1 MKTMKH
7 HAHSRGFIFPSGLWA
22 RALIVVFTLSP
33 VPGFV
38 TKPPKQVTG
47 QCLLKECFR
56 HWFIRKPALCRV
68 MGNCILWTANLTTS
82 LVPWE
87 EKKTKWTST
96 CPFFIMMLS
105 SNCLLPKEGLFS
117 STSRF
122 LYIRCSDCRQTR
134 QPLLPCSTGEKKAL
148 QVQFMWPNSEVQYF
162 VYFWLGWI
170 RMCIWLL
177 PKQTPSSLGNCSC
190 LNVCFSNYFL
200 EQF

>member
-1 MKTMKH
+1 MKTMKR

-82 LVPWE
+82 LVPCE
-87 EKKTKWTST
+87 EKKDQINFYMSIFLLWCFHQTAY
-96 CPFFIMMLS
+96 CPRRDWFH
-105 SNCLLPKEGLFS
+105 LLLDFYTLDVPTAG
-117 STSRF
+117 R
-122 LYIRCSDCRQTR
+122 
-134 QPLLPCSTGEKKAL
+134 
-148 QVQFMWPNSEVQYF
+148 
-162 VYFWLGWI
+162 
-170 RMCIWLL
+170 
-177 PKQTPSSLGNCSC
+177 LGNLCFLVVLERKRHFKYSSC
-190 LNVCFSNYFL
+190 DLIQRSSILFTFGWDESECVFDYFL
-200 EQF
+200 SRLHLL

>member
-1 MKTMKH
+1 MYRTQKRNKKKQKTMKTMKH

-82 LVPWE
+82 LVPCE
-87 EKKTKWTST
+87 EKKDQINFYMSI
-96 CPFFIMMLS
+96 FYYDAFIK
-105 SNCLLPKEGLFS
+105 LPTAQGGIDF
-117 STSRF
+117 
-122 LYIRCSDCRQTR
+122 I
-134 QPLLPCSTGEKKAL
+134 
-148 QVQFMWPNSEVQYF
+148 YF
-162 VYFWLGWI
+162 
-170 RMCIWLL
+170 
-177 PKQTPSSLGNCSC
+177 
-190 LNVCFSNYFL
+190 
-200 EQF
+200 